1 MLYSGLSRH
10 MSRLRL
16 HLLCWLVLGSGLF
29 AFGQDLPR
37 QIADETFRKM
47 IADFSEP
54 SGSFQYENFVSN
66 EDDYQSILPELKQS
80 VKPGGVFIGVGPEQ
94 NFTYIAA
101 ARPGV
106 AFIVDIRR
114 QNLLEH
120 WLYKALFE
128 MSSNRVDFVSR
139 LFSRTPRGIPDGASV
154 RTIFEAFERS
164 QPDQKLYDRNLASIY
179 ERIVKVH
186 GFDLS
191 EEDRKGIAKVFTA
204 FFQGGPKMDY
214 RFNSYDAPTPSASYT
229 QLMDASDRDGHRW
242 SYLATEEN
250 FRLIQDY
257 EKTNRIVPLVGDFAG
272 SKTIRAIGQ
281 YARDHNAII
290 SVFYTSNVDEYLYRN
305 VVDTRYFSNVATLP
319 LDGSSAMIR
328 VIGGPSGLAPGD
340 SVRIAP
346 GKRWV
351 SLRCSLED
359 VVKAAQSRQLSS
371 RLSLNRICKQ

>member
-1 MLYSGLSRH
+1 ML
-10 MSRLRL
+10 RLRL
-16 HLLCWLVLGSGLF
+16 HLLYWLILASGTF
-29 AFGQDLPR
+29 ASGQDLPR
-37 QIADETFRKM
+37 QISDEGFRKM

-54 SGSFQYENFVSN
+54 GGSFQYENFVSN
-66 EDDYQSILPELKQS
+66 EDDYQSILPGLKQT
-80 VKPGGVFIGVGPEQ
+80 VKPGGVYIGVGPEQ
-94 NFTYIAA
+94 NFTYIATF
-101 ARPGV
+101 RPGI

-128 MSSNRVDFVSR
+128 MSSNRVEFVSK
-139 LFSRTPRGIPDGASV
+139 LFSRAPRGIPNGASV
-154 RTIFEAFERS
+154 RAIFEAFERA

-179 ERIVKVH
+179 ERIAKVH

-214 RFNSYDAPTPSASYT
+214 RFNSYTAPTPSASYT
-229 QLMDASDRDGHRW
+229 ELMDAADRDGRRW

-250 FRLIQDY
+250 FRLIQEY
-257 EKTNRIVPLVGDFAG
+257 EKTNRIVPLIGDFAG
-272 SKTIRAIGQ
+272 PKTIRAVGQ
-281 YARDHNAII
+281 YAKDHNAII
-290 SVFYTSNVDEYLYRN
+290 SVFYTSNVDEYLYRD

-328 VIGGPSGLAPGD
+328 VIGGPSGLMPGD
-340 SVRIAP
+340 TVQVAP

-351 SLRCSLED
+351 SLQCSLQD
-359 VVKAAQSRQLSS
+359 VVKASQSRQISS
-371 RLSLNRICKQ
+371 RVSLNRICKQ